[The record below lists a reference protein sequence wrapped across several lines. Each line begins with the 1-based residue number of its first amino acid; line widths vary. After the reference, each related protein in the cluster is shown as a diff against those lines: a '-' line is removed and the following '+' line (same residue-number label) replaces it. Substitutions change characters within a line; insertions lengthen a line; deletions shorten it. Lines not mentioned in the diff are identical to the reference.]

1 MREEQEREMLSLLQ
15 EKGHM
20 KIEELAE
27 NLYVSP
33 STVRRKLSELQEK
46 GLVTRT
52 HGGVRI
58 NDENNFF
65 C

>member
-27 NLYVSP
+27 NRLIHTDMKRLALLTLYA
-33 STVRRKLSELQEK
+33 
-46 GLVTRT
+46 
-52 HGGVRI
+52 
-58 NDENNFF
+58 D
-65 C
+65 

>member
-33 STVRRKLSELQEK
+33 STVRRRSSS
-46 GLVTRT
+46 
-52 HGGVRI
+52 H
-58 NDENNFF
+58 
-65 C
+65 